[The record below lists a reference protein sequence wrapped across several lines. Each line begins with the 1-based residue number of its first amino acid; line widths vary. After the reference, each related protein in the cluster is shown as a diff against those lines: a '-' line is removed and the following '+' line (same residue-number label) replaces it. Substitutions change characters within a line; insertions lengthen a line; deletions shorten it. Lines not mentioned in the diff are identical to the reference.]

1 MKNKATFIE
10 GDKIYLRP
18 FTLKDVN
25 GNYLKWINDQKLSNH
40 IEANRFPHT
49 ISDLESYYHS
59 QKKSKNSILLAICL
73 KRRNQHIG
81 NCSLTNIDWV
91 NSRAQF
97 GRLIGVTNQY
107 TKGCGTEALKL
118 LQGYAFK
125 KLNLNSI
132 WTGVSE
138 KNIASIKSNLKA
150 GMNKVGKFPE
160 SIFYNGKYVNMICF
174 SITKKEFEKQG

>member
-1 MKNKATFIE
+1 MKNKAIFIE
-10 GDKIYLRP
+10 GNKIYFRP
-18 FTLKDVN
+18 FTNKDVN
-25 GNYLKWINDQKLSNH
+25 GNYLKWINDQQLSNH

-49 ISDLESYYHS
+49 LSDLKSYYQN

-73 KRRNQHIG
+73 KKNDQHIG

-91 NSRAQF
+91 NRRAQY
-97 GRLIGVTNQY
+97 GRLIGITNQN

-118 LQGYAFK
+118 LQAYAFK

-150 GMNKVGKFPE
+150 GMKKVGKFPD
-160 SIFYNGKYVNMICF
+160 SVFYDGIFVNMICF
-174 SITKKEFEKQG
+174 SITKKEFEKKG